1 MHWPLWWSFIVID
14 RFSGCLWVVSIMG
27 KGRKE
32 VAYLYS
38 PQVISWLL
46 AVFYSCLVF
55 RVPKLNFRVPKLVLY
70 HVAAC

>member
-1 MHWPLWWSFIVID
+1 
-14 RFSGCLWVVSIMG
+14 MG
-27 KGRKE
+27 KGRNE
-32 VAYLYS
+32 VVYLYS
-38 PQVISWLL
+38 PQVISWVL

>member
-14 RFSGCLWVVSIMG
+14 WFSGFLWVVSIMG

-38 PQVISWLL
+38 PQVTSWLL
-46 AVFYSCLVF
+46 AVFYSCLV
-55 RVPKLNFRVPKLVLY
+55 LLY
-70 HVAAC
+70 TSGYLSSCFII